1 MGRGG
6 IAVLKD
12 QKNSFLNVISRRDF
26 IVKSAAA
33 GAIVMMS
40 RHARAEAAEPYRLGL
55 LLSTTGSGAN
65 YSEGGIKAVTNA
77 VAEINARG
85 GLLGKHQIE
94 IHFRDTQ
101 SKPDSAARE
110 ARDVITR
117 DNVRAVIG
125 TWSSAEALAVE
136 EIIDEHKVL
145 HFAANSNS
153 SRLTHE
159 NFSPWFF
166 QYSPDTRME
175 SGAIAVV
182 LAEMARKNNWKS
194 FVSIG
199 QDYEWARAQQAGFLE
214 AFNKLVPDVKLSKE
228 FWFKIGETS
237 FGPYISGIMAMKP
250 DFCFGAIAGKDNVTF
265 IEQARPAGL
274 FKRTVYPGGLLSLSE
289 LQQLKDALP
298 RGMIGVAR
306 APFYALLDQPVMQ
319 KYLKM
324 YHAAYGADAYPS
336 DWACMHYDAVY
347 GLEQAVTKAGS
358 IENEDVRKALT
369 GATIDTCRGKATFRA
384 CNNQLGVPSYV
395 GTVTD
400 SPDYKF
406 PILDPKT
413 MTKVSAEQ
421 TWLPSCE
428 EVQALQKKRA

>member
-1 MGRGG
+1 MSSNWKLDGF
-6 IAVLKD
+6 VD
-12 QKNSFLNVISRRDF
+12 SVSRRDF
-26 IVKSAAA
+26 LVRTAGVAAL
-33 GAIVMMS
+33 VMAP
-40 RHARAEAAEPYRLGL
+40 RVVRADAAEPYRLGL
-55 LLSTTGSGAN
+55 LLSATGAGAN

-77 VAEINARG
+77 VAEINSRG
-85 GLLGKHQIE
+85 GFLGKHPVE
-94 IHFRDTQ
+94 LHFRDTQ
-101 SKPDSAARE
+101 SKPDTAARE

-117 DNVRAVIG
+117 DKVSAVIG

-136 EIIDEHKVL
+136 EIINEHKVL

-182 LAEMARKNNWKS
+182 LAEMAKKNNWKT

-214 AFNKLVPDVKLSKE
+214 AFSKLVPEVKLIKE

-237 FGPYISGIMAMKP
+237 FGPYISAMMAMKP

-265 IEQARPAGL
+265 IEQAKPAGL
-274 FKRTVYPGGLLSLSE
+274 FRRTVYPGGLLSLTE
-289 LQQLKDALP
+289 LQQLKDTLP

-306 APFYALLDQPVMQ
+306 APFYALLDEPIMR

-324 YHAAYGADAYPS
+324 YQAAYGADAYPS

-347 GLEQAVTKAGS
+347 GLEQAITKAGS
-358 IENEDVRKALT
+358 IDNEAVRKALT
-369 GATIDTCRGKATFRA
+369 GATIDTCRGKATFRS
-384 CNNQLGVPSYV
+384 CNNQLGIPSYV
-395 GTVTD
+395 GTVAD
-400 SPDYKF
+400 VPEYKF

-413 MTKVSAEQ
+413 ITKVPAEK

-428 EVQALQKKRA
+428 EVQAIQKKRA

>member
-1 MGRGG
+1 MSN
-6 IAVLKD
+6 D
-12 QKNSFLNVISRRDF
+12 QKWAGFVNSVSRRDF
-26 IVKSAAA
+26 LIRTAAA
-33 GAIVMMS
+33 GALVMS
-40 RHARAEAAEPYRLGL
+40 PRFARAEAAEPYRLGL
-55 LLSTTGSGAN
+55 LLSATGAGAN
-65 YSEGGIKAVTNA
+65 YSDGGIKAVTNA
-77 VAEINARG
+77 VAEINTRG
-85 GLLGKHQIE
+85 GLLGKHPIE
-94 IHFRDTQ
+94 LHFRDTQ
-101 SKPDSAARE
+101 SKPDTAARE

-117 DNVRAVIG
+117 DNVKAVIG

-136 EIIDEHKVL
+136 EIINEHKIL

-175 SGAIAVV
+175 SGAIAVT
-182 LAEMARKNNWKS
+182 LAEMANKENWKT

-214 AFNKLVPDVKLSKE
+214 AFSKRAPNVKLVKE

-237 FGPYISGIMAMKP
+237 FGPYISAMMATKP

-265 IEQARPAGL
+265 IEQAKPAGL
-274 FKRTVYPGGLLSLSE
+274 FKRTIYPGGLLSLSE
-289 LQQLKDALP
+289 LQQLKDTLP

-319 KYLKM
+319 RYLKM
-324 YHAAYGADAYPS
+324 YQAAYGADAYPT

-347 GLEQAVTKAGS
+347 GLEQAVTKARS
-358 IENEDVRKALT
+358 IENEAVRVALT
-369 GATIDTCRGKATFRA
+369 GATIDTCRGRATFRS

-395 GTVTD
+395 GKVAD
-400 SPDYKF
+400 VPEYKF

-413 MTKVSAEQ
+413 IVKVAADD
-421 TWLPSCE
+421 TWLPTCD
-428 EVQALQKKRA
+428 EVQAIQKKRA

>member
-1 MGRGG
+1 MSN
-6 IAVLKD
+6 D
-12 QKNSFLNVISRRDF
+12 QKWAGFVKSVSRREF
-26 IVKSAAA
+26 LTRTTAA
-33 GAIVMMS
+33 GALVLMP
-40 RHARAEAAEPYRLGL
+40 RFARADAAEPYKLGL
-55 LLSTTGSGAN
+55 LLSATGAGAN
-65 YSEGGIKAVTNA
+65 YSDGGIKAVTNA
-77 VAEINARG
+77 VAEINSRG
-85 GLLGKHQIE
+85 GLLGKHPIE
-94 IHFRDTQ
+94 LHFRDTQ
-101 SKPDSAARE
+101 SKPDTAARE

-136 EIIDEHKVL
+136 EIINEHKIL

-175 SGAIAVV
+175 SGAIAVA
-182 LAEMARKNNWKS
+182 LADMAKKENWKT

-214 AFNKLVPDVKLSKE
+214 ALAKRAPDVKLVKE

-237 FGPYISGIMAMKP
+237 FGPYISAIMATKP

-265 IEQARPAGL
+265 IEQAKPAGL
-274 FKRTVYPGGLLSLSE
+274 FKKTVYPGGLLSLDE
-289 LQQLKDALP
+289 LQQLKDILP

-319 KYLKM
+319 KYLRM
-324 YHAAYGADAYPS
+324 YQAAYGTDSYPT

-347 GLEQAVTKAGS
+347 GLEQAVTKAGG
-358 IENEDVRKALT
+358 IENEAVRVALT
-369 GATIDTCRGKATFRA
+369 GATIETCRGRATFRA
-384 CNNQLGVPSYV
+384 CNNQLGIPSGFVGKVVDVPE
-395 GTVTD
+395 
-400 SPDYKF
+400 YKF

-413 MTKVSAEQ
+413 MLRVSAEE
-421 TWLPSCE
+421 TWLPTCE
-428 EVQALQKKRA
+428 DVQAIQRKRA

>member
-1 MGRGG
+1 MSNDR
-6 IAVLKD
+6 KWD
-12 QKNSFLNVISRRDF
+12 NFLGSMNRRDF
-26 IVKSAAA
+26 LLRSATA
-33 GAIVMMS
+33 GALVMAP
-40 RHARAEAAEPYRLGL
+40 RFARADAGQPYKLGL
-55 LLSTTGSGAN
+55 LLSATGAGAN
-65 YSEGGIKAVTNA
+65 YSDGGIKAVTNA
-77 VAEINARG
+77 VAEINSRG

-94 IHFRDTQ
+94 LHFRDTQ
-101 SKPDSAARE
+101 SKPDTAARE

-117 DNVRAVIG
+117 DGVRAVIG

-136 EIIDEHKVL
+136 EIINEHKIL

-182 LAEMARKNNWKS
+182 LADLAKKNNWKT

-214 AFNKLVPDVKLSKE
+214 AFKKLVPEVKLEKE

-237 FGPYISGIMAMKP
+237 FGPYISAIMAAKP

-265 IEQARPAGL
+265 IEQAKPAGL
-274 FKRTVYPGGLLSLSE
+274 FRRTVYPGGLLSLSE
-289 LQQLKDALP
+289 LQQLKDTLP

-319 KYLKM
+319 RYLKM
-324 YHAAYGADAYPS
+324 YQTAYGADSYPS

-369 GATIDTCRGKATFRA
+369 GATIDTCRGKATFRS
-384 CNNQLGVPSYV
+384 CNNQLGIPSYV
-395 GTVTD
+395 GTVAD
-400 SPDYKF
+400 VPEYKF
-406 PILDPKT
+406 PILDPKAII
-413 MTKVSAEQ
+413 KVAADQ
-421 TWLPSCE
+421 TWLPSCDD
-428 EVQALQKKRA
+428 VQALQKKRA

>member
-1 MGRGG
+1 MSNDRNWSG
-6 IAVLKD
+6 
-12 QKNSFLNVISRRDF
+12 FLNSVSRRDF
-26 IVKSAAA
+26 LVRSASV
-33 GAIVMMS
+33 GALVMAP
-40 RHARAEAAEPYRLGL
+40 RFARADAAEPYRLGL
-55 LLSTTGSGAN
+55 LLSTTGAGAN

-77 VAEINARG
+77 VAEINGRG
-85 GLLGKHQIE
+85 GLLGKHPVE
-94 IHFRDTQ
+94 LHFRDTQ

-117 DNVRAVIG
+117 DGVRAVIG

-136 EIIDEHKVL
+136 EIINEHKIL

-182 LAEMARKNNWKS
+182 LADMAKKNNWKT

-214 AFNKLVPDVKLSKE
+214 AFNKLVPGVKLQKE

-237 FGPYISGIMAMKP
+237 FGPYISAIMATKP

-265 IEQARPAGL
+265 IEQAKPAGL
-274 FKRTVYPGGLLSLSE
+274 FRRTVYPGGLLSLSE
-289 LQQLKDALP
+289 LQQLKETLP

-324 YHAAYGADAYPS
+324 YQAAYGAEAYPS

-347 GLEQAVTKAGS
+347 GLEQAVKTAGS

-369 GATIDTCRGKATFRA
+369 GATIETCRGKATFRS

-395 GTVTD
+395 GTVAD
-400 SPDYKF
+400 VPEYKF
-406 PILDPKT
+406 PVLDPKS
-413 MTKVSAEQ
+413 MIKVSAEQ
-421 TWLPSCE
+421 TWLPTCE
-428 EVQALQKKRA
+428 EVQALQKNRA

>member
-1 MGRGG
+1 MTTDAKWSG
-6 IAVLKD
+6 I
-12 QKNSFLNVISRRDF
+12 LNAMNRRDF
-26 IVKSAAA
+26 FVRSVAA
-33 GAIVMMS
+33 GAMVMAP
-40 RHARAEAAEPYRLGL
+40 RLARADAGEQYKLGL
-55 LLSTTGSGAN
+55 LLSATGAGAN
-65 YSEGGIKAVTNA
+65 YSDGGIKAVTSA
-77 VAEINARG
+77 VAEINQRG

-94 IHFRDTQ
+94 LHFRDTQ
-101 SKPDSAARE
+101 SKPSTAARE

-117 DNVRAVIG
+117 DGVKAVIG

-136 EIIDEHKVL
+136 EIIHEYKVL

-182 LAEMARKNNWKS
+182 LADMAKKNKWKT

-214 AFNKLVPDVKLSKE
+214 AFAKLAPDVKLQKE

-237 FGPYISGIMAMKP
+237 FGPYISAMMAAKP

-265 IEQARPAGL
+265 IEQAKPAGL

-289 LQQLKDALP
+289 LQQLNDTLP

-336 DWACMHYDAVY
+336 DWACMHFDAVY

-358 IENEDVRKALT
+358 IDNEAVRNALT
-369 GATIDTCRGKATFRA
+369 GATIETCRGQATFRS
-384 CNNQLGVPSYV
+384 CNNQLGIPSYV
-395 GTVTD
+395 GTVAD
-400 SPDYKF
+400 VPQYKF
-406 PILDPKT
+406 PVLDPKSII
-413 MTKVSAEQ
+413 KVAAEQ
-421 TWLPSCE
+421 TWLPSCD
-428 EVQALQKKRA
+428 EVQALQKKRS

>member
-1 MGRGG
+1 MSS
-6 IAVLKD
+6 D
-12 QKNSFLNVISRRDF
+12 QKWGGLIKSVNRRDF
-26 IVKSAAA
+26 LVRSAGVSAM
-33 GAIVMMS
+33 VMAP
-40 RHARAEAAEPYRLGL
+40 RFARADASAPYRLGL
-55 LLSTTGSGAN
+55 LLSATGAGAN

-77 VAEINARG
+77 VAEINGRG
-85 GLLGKHQIE
+85 GFLGRHPVE
-94 IHFRDTQ
+94 LHFRDTQ

-117 DNVRAVIG
+117 DMVRAVIG

-136 EIIDEHKVL
+136 EIINEHKVL

-182 LAEMARKNNWKS
+182 LADMAKKNNWKT

-214 AFNKLVPDVKLSKE
+214 AFSKLAPDVKLVKE

-237 FGPYISGIMAMKP
+237 FGPYISAMMATKP

-265 IEQARPAGL
+265 IEQAKPAGL
-274 FKRTVYPGGLLSLSE
+274 FRRTVYPGGLLSLSE
-289 LQQLKDALP
+289 LQQLKDTLP

-324 YHAAYGADAYPS
+324 YQAAYGADAYPS

-347 GLEQAVTKAGS
+347 GLEQAITKAGS

-369 GATIDTCRGKATFRA
+369 GATIDTCRGKATFRS
-384 CNNQLGVPSYV
+384 CNNQLGIPSYV
-395 GTVTD
+395 GTVAD
-400 SPDYKF
+400 AAEYKF

-413 MTKVSAEQ
+413 MITVDAEK
-421 TWLPSCE
+421 TWLPTCD